1 MTKKELTTIVKTA
14 EQKTIKAELK
24 QRGYIDCKKHK
35 EYKYIRIDV
44 LFKGDLLETDTF
56 PDAKRKRTYQGGI
69 FTNVDG
75 YQNLEF
81 VIININDDKNTF
93 PVDMQIWAKEIK

>member
-1 MTKKELTTIVKTA
+1 MTIEELATIVQVA
-14 EQKTIKAELK
+14 EQKTINAELK

-81 VIININDDKNTF
+81 VIININDDKNTL
-93 PVDMQIWAKEIK
+93 PIDIQIWAKEL